1 MDTYRTSQVYNTQ
14 NQSNL
19 SNEVVRSNLESVIEY
34 QKSQMSLMKVIKML
48 ALLLTAIVV
57 IVLTIFLLRPSVR
70 IDNCP
75 NDLSQYS
82 FTEKIRYRILGI
94 TPDCTSSNANQN
106 NQYKRENG
114 DSIWDI
120 VKPSGDSKED
130 KQMREKLKN
139 QKFTVQ
145 GYLPVIPEYEQIRK
159 NRDQYN
165 LSNELNQSC
174 FDGGNQ
180 LDCQTYKSVKATLNN
195 IFQVQLD
202 QNSTA
207 DDFDGVRKDLEGQT
221 DLYNETNK
229 LMDRKFLFDVQ
240 YTVNDLVNSQKN
252 YVKKKARL
260 NNVQSV
266 FFEKMKQL
274 EGISS
279 ELTATKQRI
288 DDEKAKNSTFDS
300 RLSDAEQT
308 IQRLVNDI
316 NERKNQLTKKQKDQI
331 DHLERLNS
339 AVHSL
344 ELELKDKDKVMSE
357 IKMHQGK
364 IVKNQ
369 AIIDDSINTLKKL
382 NDELQ
387 NLLNRQQDNALKNTE
402 FNKRQAF
409 LEHQKKM
416 HSISL
421 NVLLKNKEI
430 KEYLDGLID
439 QKKDIKDLDNLMS
452 FKIENETR
460 LLEQVNEYNKA
471 SDEFDQ
477 LEGEVVVDV
486 SKDHSKEIQSKID
499 KDKEELAKIT
509 TKYTELKD
517 TLNKYQ
523 TSELEIKN
531 LRVKIAKVDN
541 KLEDLE
547 KEKKAYFKQDYNIQD
562 KIDSLRNRI
571 KAIED
576 QIQALRNDIASST
589 DFIQTKTAWLEEK
602 QQQLATASEERNKYK
617 AQYDRENAEIN
628 RIFENLNNQL
638 NEARKNRQSLID
650 EKNAF
655 EATIRRM
662 ESEMKEKADDCVN
675 LKLYLQEMEKLM
687 PVS

>member
-14 NQSNL
+14 NQSHL
-19 SNEVVRSNLESVIEY
+19 SNEVVQSNLESVIQY
-34 QKSQMSLMKVIKML
+34 QNSQMSMMKVINML
-48 ALLLTAIVV
+48 IILLSAIVI
-57 IVLTIFLLRPSVR
+57 IVLGIFTLRPSVR
-70 IDNCP
+70 TDNCP
-75 NDLSQYS
+75 TDLSQYS
-82 FTEKIRYRILGI
+82 FTEKIRYRMLGI
-94 TPDCTSSNANQN
+94 TPECISSNPNQN
-106 NQYKRENG
+106 NQNKGEN
-114 DSIWDI
+114 DDPIWNM

-130 KQMREKLKN
+130 RQLGEKLKN

-180 LDCQTYKSVKATLNN
+180 LECQTYKSVKATLNN

-207 DDFDGVRKDLEGQT
+207 DDFDGVKKELEGQT

-229 LMDRKFLFDVQ
+229 LMDRKFIFDVQ
-240 YTVNDLVNSQKN
+240 YTANDLVNSQKN

-260 NNVQSV
+260 NNVQAV

-279 ELTATKQRI
+279 ELTTAKQRI
-288 DDEKAKNSTFDS
+288 DEEKTKNSTFDS
-300 RLSDAEQT
+300 RLSDAELN
-308 IQRLVNDI
+308 IKKLVDEI
-316 NERKNQLTKKQKDQI
+316 NERKNQLTKKEQDQI
-331 DHLERLNS
+331 EHLERLNS
-339 AVHSL
+339 AVGSL
-344 ELELKDKDKVMSE
+344 EAELADKDKIMSE

-369 AIIDDSINTLKKL
+369 AIIDDNKNTLKKL
-382 NDELQ
+382 NDDLTE
-387 NLLNRQQDNALKNTE
+387 LLNRQQSNTVKNTE
-402 FNKRQAF
+402 FNKKQGA
-409 LEHQKKM
+409 LEHQKKL
-416 HSISL
+416 HTISL
-421 NVLLKNKEI
+421 DVLLKNKEI

-439 QKKDIKDLDNLMS
+439 QEKDINDLNSLMGV
-452 FKIENETR
+452 KIEKETS

-471 SDEFDQ
+471 SDEFDK
-477 LEGEVVVDV
+477 LEGEVVVDE
-486 SKDHSKEIQSKID
+486 SRDHSKEIQSKID

-509 TKYTELKD
+509 EKYTELKD
-517 TLNKYQ
+517 TLSKYQ
-523 TSELEIKN
+523 TSEIEINN
-531 LRVKIAKVDN
+531 LRVKIADVDK

-562 KIDSLRNRI
+562 RIDSLRNKI
-571 KAIED
+571 KGIED
-576 QIQALRNDIASST
+576 QIEALRNDIAFST
-589 DFIQTKTAWLEEK
+589 EFIQTKTTWLEDK
-602 QQQLATASEERNKYK
+602 QQQLAKAFEERNTYK

-628 RIFENLNNQL
+628 KVFEDLNKQL
-638 NEARKNRQSLID
+638 NEARKNKQNLID

-655 EATIRRM
+655 VATIRRM